1 MLFHTDVDC
10 VFLVLAF
17 CVFFGFLIVADADFA
32 LVFVFVA
39 FAAFVAFAVS
49 AVFDVCVFF
58 PFVFRTL
65 MFSSDLLI
73 HCPKDE
79 SDTDNSEAAEFVV
92 VPCNNCMARLFFSSI
107 PR

>member
-17 CVFFGFLIVADADFA
+17 CDFFGFLIVADADFA

-39 FAAFVAFAVS
+39 FAVF

-79 SDTDNSEAAEFVV
+79 SDTDNSEAAGFVV
-92 VPCNNCMARLFFSSI
+92 DSCNNCMARLFFSSI
-107 PR
+107 PL